1 MTSDGHK
8 DFFVQRN
15 VLISSQ
21 TNVATDQGDN
31 YRYILGSRVINGLPG
46 LFNDLFLAGLFCTEV
61 GQKEV
66 AQRMD
71 RHALLPTKVHGTRI
85 LGRGIDCLIAQGLR
99 ATYETLKVKLA

>member
-46 LFNDLFLAGLFCTEV
+46 LFNDLFLAGIFCTEV
-61 GQKEV
+61 GQKKV

-71 RHALLPTKVHGTRI
+71 LHALLPAKAHRAGI
-85 LGRGIDCLIAQGLR
+85 LGRGIDGLIPQGLR
-99 ATYETLKVKLA
+99 ALYEALKVK